1 MRWADLAVDAPNRA
15 VQMCRE
21 MEQTGAAPPEM
32 VVT

>member
-1 MRWADLAVDAPNRA
+1 MWRLMQPTAVR
-15 VQMCRE
+15 VRRE